1 MSRKRSLL
9 PDLYKSKR
17 KYVPS
22 ASCSTENNVST
33 SQGGPT
39 GLSDLLTDTRTA
51 LMLLRSMFP
60 EGKFENR
67 LPPIILKHQVYSY
80 VKNRTL
86 ADKQMNDM
94 RASGEIK
101 MFKLGAEAGE
111 RSLVFTNKV
120 NSCIVGQCTDIS
132 LDKDRLVKDFGFT
145 DLEITQLVH
154 ASVLTVR
161 DVGSWWLSIPN
172 AGIFLKTFI
181 RGRKAVLTMI
191 RKSKYREVLKNDL
204 QKRRWPRLARLG
216 ILYHIHDV
224 IGADLVDCISTTS
237 GELLRLRE

>member
-1 MSRKRSLL
+1 
-9 PDLYKSKR
+9 
-17 KYVPS
+17 
-22 ASCSTENNVST
+22 
-33 SQGGPT
+33 
-39 GLSDLLTDTRTA
+39 
-51 LMLLRSMFP
+51 MFP

-111 RSLVFTNKV
+111 RSLVFTSDYRRHVLRVMSDLKIDPAIIDKV

-191 RKSKYREVLKNDL
+191 RKSKYREVLKN
-204 QKRRWPRLARLG
+204 
-216 ILYHIHDV
+216 V
-224 IGADLVDCISTTS
+224 
-237 GELLRLRE
+237 